1 MTKSLTR
8 RSNTH
13 TCTQSVVHWDF
24 AGGIAKSDHTKKTRK
39 IPPMCP
45 LELRE
50 ATRRV
55 WCFSFGTSRLI
66 LVHQPRAVFKMYH
79 PSSFLWLL
87 VTSSSCAARSSR
99 KNTQPPKHSYDE
111 RMKRGRPIRTAL
123 SGFCVTPVSPC
134 FVVSHGVLFTGH
146 QAAQEPSRIFKK
158 KIRSLMCVLPNDH
171 AYEPQNNERS

>member
-1 MTKSLTR
+1 M
-8 RSNTH
+8 
-13 TCTQSVVHWDF
+13 VHWDF

-50 ATRRV
+50 ATRRG

-66 LVHQPRAVFKMYH
+66 LVHQPRGVFKMFH

-87 VTSSSCAARSSR
+87 ATSPSCATRSSR
-99 KNTQPPKHSYDE
+99 KHTQPPTHICDE
-111 RMKRGRPIRTAL
+111 RTKRGGPYARR
-123 SGFCVTPVSPC
+123 FRVSVSHF

-146 QAAQEPSRIFKK
+146 QAAQEPRRTFFLL
-158 KIRSLMCVLPNDH
+158 RSLMCVLPNDH